1 MIETNT
7 EDMIT
12 ATKKNAEA
20 VTILLTT
27 VQIQMTAETE
37 RLSGM
42 ITETGQRNKP
52 GSCKQRETWNRH
64 FLKN

>member
-1 MIETNT
+1 M
-7 EDMIT
+7 T
-12 ATKKNAEA
+12 AATAEA